1 MHILMSF
8 FKPMMGSPAR
18 PRAHTPTV
26 YNLREYAAFKR
37 QISRTPRLSYSPASL
52 GWKAR
57 RRA

>member
-8 FKPMMGSPAR
+8 FKPMIDRPAR
-18 PRAHTPTV
+18 PRIHTQAV

-37 QISRTPRLSYSPASL
+37 QINRTPRLSYSPASF

-57 RRA
+57 RQA

>member
-8 FKPMMGSPAR
+8 FKPMIDRPAR
-18 PRAHTPTV
+18 TRTKTPTV

-37 QISRTPRLSYSPASL
+37 QMTRTPRLSYSPASV

-57 RRA
+57 RRV

>member
-8 FKPMMGSPAR
+8 FKPIIDRPAR
-18 PRAHTPTV
+18 LRTKTPTV

-37 QISRTPRLSYSPASL
+37 QMSRTPRLSYSPVKV

-57 RRA
+57 QRV

>member
-8 FKPMMGSPAR
+8 FKPMIDRPAR
-18 PRAHTPTV
+18 PRTKTSTV

-37 QISRTPRLSYSPASL
+37 QMNRTPRLSYSPAKV

>member
-8 FKPMMGSPAR
+8 FKPMINRPAR
-18 PRAHTPTV
+18 PRVQTPAV

-37 QISRTPRLSYSPASL
+37 QINRTPRLSYSPASL

>member
-8 FKPMMGSPAR
+8 FKPMVNRPAR
-18 PRAHTPTV
+18 PRMRTPAV

-37 QISRTPRLSYSPASL
+37 QMSRTPRLSYSPASV

-57 RRA
+57 RRV

>member
-8 FKPMMGSPAR
+8 FKPMIDRPVR
-18 PRAHTPTV
+18 PRTKTPTV

-37 QISRTPRLSYSPASL
+37 QMSRTPRLSYSPVNV

-57 RRA
+57 RRG

>member
-8 FKPMMGSPAR
+8 FKPMIHRPAR
-18 PRAHTPTV
+18 PRARIPAV

-37 QISRTPRLSYSPASL
+37 QISRPPRLTYSPAAI

-57 RRA
+57 RG

>member
-8 FKPMMGSPAR
+8 FKPMIHRPAR
-18 PRAHTPTV
+18 PRVRTPSV

-37 QISRTPRLSYSPASL
+37 QMTRPPLLSYSPAAV

-57 RRA
+57 RRG